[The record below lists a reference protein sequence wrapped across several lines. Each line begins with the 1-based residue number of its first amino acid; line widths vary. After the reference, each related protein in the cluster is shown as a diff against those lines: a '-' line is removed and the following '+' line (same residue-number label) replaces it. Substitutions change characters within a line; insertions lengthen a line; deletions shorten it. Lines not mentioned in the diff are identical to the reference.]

1 MDGNNGIE
9 VAGKKQQSLM
19 HAIYER
25 YKEFNGCLN
34 TTDSTS
40 MFLMIG
46 GPGGGGKNHETP
58 NSSSSSSPISD
69 DADSPLPSAT
79 TSAIDSCISFYI
91 PTAYSP
97 RKSPESGFVV
107 ASCSLVMS
115 DQYISH
121 IGDSQEL
128 ERSCQNVLEL
138 DLAKNHLCHWNEVK
152 KLLVALKRL
161 RLLNL
166 SQNPLLSSLDAVATV
181 MSTMETSSSDNKA
194 ADNLYASYF
203 GSEWSVHL
211 TAGNNCF
218 DNLRILILNSCY
230 ADLKLVQ
237 CLLEQFANLN
247 ELHLASNSYSHVTFD
262 DQFVKPSLKILYF
275 NNNELASW
283 REVCKLGKC
292 FPNLENL
299 VISHNNI
306 STFSAAE
313 NEENDNDDGDIAD
326 REEDDDDLC
335 TSKCFR
341 QLQILILNRLKIND
355 WSVIDQLRQFPLLRH
370 VRIQN
375 VPLLDKYNEEEKYY
389 MLVAHLDESV
399 LSLNGSEITSD
410 ERETCERKFIRHYM
424 DAAHKPARYFEL
436 ETKHGKLDPL
446 ANVNLDVGKRVH
458 VKLMFK
464 EKHVYERVDVRQ
476 TVGEFKK
483 HLEKFTGYPSARLR
497 VYYIDVEAI
506 NVFGPEEMK
515 HANRCLHSFNIRD
528 GDEFE
533 IDLKAPPPPPPQIVH
548 VSQSDSSFVHSSV
561 LNHTPTTCNTENLD
575 HHVATKTVSPRSA
588 NLAAARASGARLHDQ
603 QNIRCSGNNNNNT
616 TTTNDYCSSLN
627 RKKSTKSSPNTSVNE
642 GKPSLSPSATRPSAA
657 N

>member
-1 MDGNNGIE
+1 
-9 VAGKKQQSLM
+9 
-19 HAIYER
+19 
-25 YKEFNGCLN
+25 
-34 TTDSTS
+34 
-40 MFLMIG
+40 
-46 GPGGGGKNHETP
+46 
-58 NSSSSSSPISD
+58 
-69 DADSPLPSAT
+69 
-79 TSAIDSCISFYI
+79 
-91 PTAYSP
+91 
-97 RKSPESGFVV
+97 
-107 ASCSLVMS
+107 MS

-152 KLLVALKRL
+152 KLLLSLKRL

-166 SQNPLLSSLDAVATV
+166 SQNPLLSSLDSVATV
-181 MSTMETSSSDNKA
+181 MSKITESKSDKTANQYA
-194 ADNLYASYF
+194 AYF
-203 GSEWSVHL
+203 GTEWSAL
-211 TAGNNCF
+211 TDPARTAVAGTCF

-237 CLLEQFANLN
+237 CLLEQFTNLN
-247 ELHLASNSYSHVTFD
+247 ELHLASNNYSHVTFD
-262 DQFVKPSLKILYF
+262 PHFVKPSLKILYF
-275 NNNELASW
+275 NNNDLSSW

-306 STFSAAE
+306 STFSTS
-313 NEENDNDDGDIAD
+313 ENDDHHHHHDGDGAGEGDIAD
-326 REEDDDDLC
+326 INDDDGEQEQDEGLC

-341 QLQILILNRLKIND
+341 NLQILILNRLKIND

-424 DAAHKPARYFEL
+424 DAPHKPKRYYEL
-436 ETKHGKLDPL
+436 ESKHGKLDPL

-458 VKLMFK
+458 VKLKFK
-464 EKHVYERVDVRQ
+464 DKQAYERVDVRQ

-483 HLEKFTGYPSARLR
+483 YLEKFTGYPSARLR
-497 VYYIDVEAI
+497 VYYIDIEAI
-506 NVFGPEEMK
+506 SVFGPEEMK

-533 IDLKAPPPPPPQIVH
+533 IDLKAPPPQIVH
-548 VSQSDSSFVHSSV
+548 VSQSDSSFVHNV
-561 LNHTPTTCNTENLD
+561 LTTNISCNTENMMVND
-575 HHVATKTVSPRSA
+575 TKVHSPRTAAA
-588 NLAAARASGARLHDQ
+588 NLTARASGARLHDQ
-603 QNIRCSGNNNNNT
+603 QNIRCSGNNT
-616 TTTNDYCSSLN
+616 THTNDYCSLN
-627 RKKSTKSSPNTSVNE
+627 RKKSAKNSPNTSVDE
-642 GKPSLSPSATRPSAA
+642 GKPTGGETAA
-657 N
+657 NSAN